1 MTLHFYRSNMFSEN
15 GATTQGATRL
25 SEMQVYELL
34 EKDAKLIIKEMDKV
48 ESKSSKPANWK
59 LFEMTSL
66 THFIFFM
73 K

>member
-48 ESKSSKPANWK
+48 ESKSSKPAN
-59 LFEMTSL
+59 
-66 THFIFFM
+66 
-73 K
+73 